1 MEQQLSA
8 GWGEG
13 QIAEFVED
21 DGVEAGEMICD
32 AALPTRAGLGLELVD
47 GPSATR
53 AERGQCQRPI
63 GNAHIP
69 KRSSVPWT
77 A

>member
-21 DGVEAGEMICD
+21 DEVEAGEMIGD

-47 GPSATR
+47 GL
-53 AERGQCQRPI
+53 
-63 GNAHIP
+63 
-69 KRSSVPWT
+69 
-77 A
+77 

>member
-47 GPSATR
+47 GP
-53 AERGQCQRPI
+53 
-63 GNAHIP
+63 
-69 KRSSVPWT
+69 
-77 A
+77 